1 MLLSNSLF
9 VFATKTLHTISS
21 YITCQEL
28 CLSTKLIKEE
38 VFKRQKGIPFFITNL
53 INQYIRSPMQQILWL
68 KKIVI
73 LLHTIGAYPPHNMC
87 GAFAHNVLS
96 IKM

>member
-9 VFATKTLHTISS
+9 VFETKTLHTISS

-38 VFKRQKGIPFFITNL
+38 VFKRQKGIPFFITKP
-53 INQYIRSPMQQILWL
+53 Y
-68 KKIVI
+68 
-73 LLHTIGAYPPHNMC
+73 
-87 GAFAHNVLS
+87 
-96 IKM
+96 